1 MKRATLATSLLAA
14 SLTLAMTG
22 VAAPPK
28 AGPSSAD
35 APRVPTV
42 SSLMEKEIHWGLT
55 HEELTDLYNLAG
67 GLFDREYAQQ
77 LAHLS
82 PGVAQQQMES
92 DRDSRKANFERSYT
106 RFTDTP
112 TGYDVTPLHVE
123 YTYKNDEAVQRL
135 LKDGKTRYF
144 FYIKD
149 HLWKV
154 YDEIPLKADGPL
166 GATFQD
172 AVAKLNTRFGV
183 PARVRPANA
192 AGGVERTT
200 ADWQDQTTHLRA
212 IDRSGE
218 HVVALVFEDKSTLNG
233 LAMLRANKPADP
245 FAIDPAIAAVTKHGI
260 IDPNAAKGV
269 DGGPGSGKKKGP

>member
-1 MKRATLATSLLAA
+1 MKRAILATSLLA
-14 SLTLAMTG
+14 SLMLALPG

-28 AGPSSAD
+28 ASPSSAD
-35 APRVPTV
+35 APKVPTV
-42 SSLMEKEIHWGLT
+42 SSLMEKELHWGLT
-55 HEELTDLYNLAG
+55 HAEVTDIYNLPG

-82 PGVAQQQMES
+82 PGVAQQQLES

-112 TGYDVTPLHVE
+112 TGYDVTSLHSE

-149 HLWKV
+149 HLWKL
-154 YDEIPLKADGPL
+154 YDELPLKADGAL

-172 AVAKLNTRFGV
+172 AVTKLNALFGV
-183 PARVRPANA
+183 PARIRPANA
-192 AGGVERTT
+192 ANGVERTT

-212 IDRSGE
+212 VDRSGE
-218 HVVALVFEDKSTLNG
+218 HVVAIVLEDKSTLNS
-233 LAMLRANKPADP
+233 LAMLRANKPTDP
-245 FAIDPAIAAVTKHGI
+245 FAINPSIAAVTKHGV
-260 IDPNAAKGV
+260 IDPNGSRAGDAGVGKGRKTA
-269 DGGPGSGKKKGP
+269 P

>member
-1 MKRATLATSLLAA
+1 MKRAILATSLLAA

-42 SSLMEKEIHWGLT
+42 SSLMEKELHWGLT
-55 HEELTDLYNLAG
+55 HEEVTDLYNLPG
-67 GLFDREYAQQ
+67 GLFDREYAKQ

-82 PGVAQQQMES
+82 PGVAQQQLES

-112 TGYDVTPLHVE
+112 TGYDVTPLHFE

-149 HLWKV
+149 HLWKI
-154 YDEIPLKADGPL
+154 YDEVPLKPEGALGPS
-166 GATFQD
+166 FQE
-172 AVAKLNTRFGV
+172 AVAKLNTLFGV
-183 PARVRPANA
+183 PARVRPANPA
-192 AGGVERTT
+192 TGVERTT
-200 ADWQDQTTHLRA
+200 ADWQDQATHLRA
-212 IDRSGE
+212 LDRSGE
-218 HVVALVFEDKSTLNG
+218 HLVALAFEDKSTLNT
-233 LAMLRANKPADP
+233 LAMLRANKPGDP

-260 IDPNAAKGV
+260 IDPNAAKD
-269 DGGPGSGKKKGP
+269 DGGPGKGKKKGP